1 MSDRL
6 PDIFSQ
12 LIVEGLTDDGI
23 RFRPSDWIERLID
36 AVAVYGADRR
46 GPARPFTGPE
56 RRQRQMAFLQAQIF
70 DGNKCLVVDG
80 RLRDANP
87 QAYHYL
93 LQFIRE
99 NRLCYRIVC

>member
-1 MSDRL
+1 MNDRF
-6 PDIFSQ
+6 PEIFSQ

-36 AVAVYGADRR
+36 SVAVYGADRR
-46 GPARPFTGPE
+46 GPARPFTGPD
-56 RRQRQMAFLQAQIF
+56 RRQRQVAFLQARVI

-93 LQFIRE
+93 LQFIRD
-99 NRLCYRIVC
+99 NCLCCRIVR